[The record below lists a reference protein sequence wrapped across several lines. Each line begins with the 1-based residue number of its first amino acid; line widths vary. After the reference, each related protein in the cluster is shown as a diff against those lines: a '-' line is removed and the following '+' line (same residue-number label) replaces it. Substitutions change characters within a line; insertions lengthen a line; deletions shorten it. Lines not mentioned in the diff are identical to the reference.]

1 MIRSKDRRQKE
12 LMDFIPWG
20 TERHHKMLKGS
31 IYHTF
36 RKDIL
41 PNIPIKFFSK
51 HFSEEFGRPTK
62 DLQSIVGL
70 FILQALR
77 DMTDLEAVEA
87 YSFNDTF
94 RYALD
99 ISRSEY
105 LSERAYYYY
114 RAKIMGEG
122 DTVFNKVLASITK
135 RLELDAA
142 LQRTDSTMVQVN
154 LARMSKLELFSTTI
168 KKFLTELRQAHPI
181 IYGRLDQ
188 ELRDRYL
195 PTKENSWFASNKPSQ
210 YKEIL
215 LLAAKDV
222 LGLVEQFKDHPS
234 ASQFP
239 SFALLVR
246 LAKEQIV
253 ESGEEIIVQAN
264 KDTKGTAMANP
275 HDPDAHYNGHYKKV
289 GYKADFTE
297 SCAKDK
303 DTPHPKI
310 VTQVS
315 VHPANTSDK
324 TTILDT
330 VEVLEDKG
338 LKPQT
343 LLADNGYDSDGNQQG
358 CLEHGVELV
367 CPPSGTP
374 ADGFGVMDFVRTEEN
389 TIISCPMGQQ
399 CVENIVH
406 SGRKKTVSHFDPAR
420 CRECPHSHDCP
431 VKITK
436 RKARLEW
443 DWKKPRIEAR
453 RRMFAEDT
461 ETKALYRQRAGGESA
476 FSVAKRKL
484 GLNRLRRRGREKA
497 TLSIFLAATALNVL
511 RMHNWLVWCLF
522 SLQFSK
528 ISRFLVFFR
537 SLKFSFFPNRTKI
550 FRQQAQACFC

>member
-20 TERHHKMLKGS
+20 TERHHKILKSS

-41 PNIPIKFFSK
+41 PNIPIHFFAK

-62 DLQSIVGL
+62 DLQSLVGL

-77 DMTDLEAVEA
+77 DMTDLEAIEA

-105 LSERAYYYY
+105 LSERSYYYY
-114 RAKIMGEG
+114 RAKILGEG
-122 DTVFNKVLASITK
+122 ATVFNKILASITK
-135 RLELDAA
+135 RLQLDAA

-168 KKFLTELRQAHPI
+168 KKFLGEFRQAHPI

-195 PTKENSWFASNKPSQ
+195 PTKENSWFANNKPSQ

-222 LGLVEQFKDHPS
+222 LGLVAQFKDHPS
-234 ASQFP
+234 ACQLP

-246 LAKEQIV
+246 LAEEQIV
-253 ESGEEIIVQAN
+253 GGGEEIVVQPN

-358 CLEHGVELV
+358 CVDRGVELV
-367 CPPSGTP
+367 CPPSGAP

-399 CVENIVH
+399 CAENIVH

-443 DWKKPRIEAR
+443 NWKKPRIEAR

-461 ETKALYRQRAGGESA
+461 ETRALYRQRAGGESA

-511 RMHNWLVWCLF
+511 RMHNWLAWCLF

-528 ISRFLVFFR
+528 ISRFLAFFR
-537 SLKFSFFPNRTKI
+537 NLKFSFFPIRTKI
-550 FRQQAQACFC
+550 FRQLAQACFC

>member
-1 MIRSKDRRQKE
+1 
-12 LMDFIPWG
+12 
-20 TERHHKMLKGS
+20 MLRGS
-31 IYHTF
+31 IYYTF
-36 RKDIL
+36 RKEIL
-41 PNIPIKFFSK
+41 PNIPIHFFSK

-62 DLQSIVGL
+62 DLQSIIGL

-77 DMTDLEAVEA
+77 DMTDLEAIEA
-87 YSFNDTF
+87 YCLNDGF

-114 RAKIMGEG
+114 RAKVLGEG
-122 DTVFNKVLASITK
+122 NTVFNKILISITN
-135 RLELDAA
+135 RLQLDAA
-142 LQRTDSTMVQVN
+142 LQRTDSTMVQTN
-154 LARMSKLELFSTTI
+154 LARMSKLELFSTSI
-168 KKFLTELRQAHPI
+168 KKYLGELKKTHPI
-181 IYGRLDQ
+181 IFGRLGQD
-188 ELRDRYL
+188 LRDRYL
-195 PTKENSWFASNKPSQ
+195 PAKENSWFANNKPSQ
-210 YKEIL
+210 YKEL
-215 LLAAKDV
+215 LLSAAKEV
-222 LGLVEQFKDHPS
+222 LDIIELFKDHPS
-234 ASQFP
+234 ANKLP
-239 SFALLVR
+239 AFALLER

-253 ESGEEIIVQAN
+253 KNGEEVVVQVN
-264 KDTKGTAMANP
+264 QETKGSAMTNP
-275 HDPDAHYNGHYKKV
+275 HDPDAHYNGHYEKV

-297 SCAKDK
+297 ACGKDK
-303 DTPHPKI
+303 DTPNPKI

-330 VEVLEDKG
+330 VDALEDKG

-343 LLADNGYDSDGNQQG
+343 LLTDNGYDSDGNQQG
-358 CLEHGVELV
+358 CMEHDVDLV
-367 CPPSGTP
+367 CPPSGPP
-374 ADGFGVMDFVRTEEN
+374 ADGFGVMDFARTEDN

-399 CVENIVH
+399 CLENIVH
-406 SGRKKTVSHFDPAR
+406 SGRKRTVSHFEPIH

-484 GLNRLRRRGREKA
+484 GLNRLRRRGQEKA

-511 RMHNWLVWCLF
+511 RMHHWLVWSLLF
-522 SLQFSK
+522 LQFSK
-528 ISRFLVFFR
+528 ISSPWMCFR
-537 SLKFSFFPNRTKI
+537 GLKVSFFTNRMKI
-550 FRQQAQACFC
+550 FPNLPQACFC

>member
-1 MIRSKDRRQKE
+1 
-12 LMDFIPWG
+12 
-20 TERHHKMLKGS
+20 
-31 IYHTF
+31 
-36 RKDIL
+36 
-41 PNIPIKFFSK
+41 
-51 HFSEEFGRPTK
+51 
-62 DLQSIVGL
+62 
-70 FILQALR
+70 
-77 DMTDLEAVEA
+77 
-87 YSFNDTF
+87 
-94 RYALD
+94 
-99 ISRSEY
+99 
-105 LSERAYYYY
+105 
-114 RAKIMGEG
+114 
-122 DTVFNKVLASITK
+122 
-135 RLELDAA
+135 
-142 LQRTDSTMVQVN
+142 VQV
-154 LARMSKLELFSTTI
+154 
-168 KKFLTELRQAHPI
+168 
-181 IYGRLDQ
+181 
-188 ELRDRYL
+188 
-195 PTKENSWFASNKPSQ
+195 
-210 YKEIL
+210 
-215 LLAAKDV
+215 
-222 LGLVEQFKDHPS
+222 
-234 ASQFP
+234 
-239 SFALLVR
+239 
-246 LAKEQIV
+246 
-253 ESGEEIIVQAN
+253 N

-297 SCAKDK
+297 TCAKDK

-324 TTILDT
+324 TTILNT
-330 VEVLEDKG
+330 VEVLENKG

-358 CLEHGVELV
+358 CLEHEVELV

-374 ADGFGVMDFVRTEEN
+374 ADGFGVMDFVHTEEN

-399 CVENIVH
+399 CIENIVH

-484 GLNRLRRRGREKA
+484 GLNRLRRRGQEKA

-511 RMHNWLVWCLF
+511 RMHNWLVWRLF

-528 ISRFLVFFR
+528 ISRFLAFFQ
-537 SLKFSFFPNRTKI
+537 SPKFSFFQIRTKI
-550 FRQQAQACFC
+550 SRQQAQACFC